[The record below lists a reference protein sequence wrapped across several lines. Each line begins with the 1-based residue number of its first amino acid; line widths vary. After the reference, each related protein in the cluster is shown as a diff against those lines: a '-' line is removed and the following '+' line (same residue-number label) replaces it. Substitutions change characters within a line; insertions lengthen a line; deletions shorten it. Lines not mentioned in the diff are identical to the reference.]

1 MSGPVAM
8 PAGVV
13 QVRAEICGR
22 CSAPC
27 EHQRVAA
34 FHGAPCAAC
43 PANHWGRY
51 GRCDQFTPPNESTL
65 RPLPIRAAEPTV
77 IDLATRAAYAA
88 WRAAAAALHGERVL
102 VTEDEYAARS
112 VACESCPHWDGAAR
126 AGLGKCNAPNC
137 GCTKLKRWLATETC
151 PLRKWPPLSAAG

>member
-1 MSGPVAM
+1 M
-8 PAGVV
+8 
-13 QVRAEICGR
+13 
-22 CSAPC
+22 
-27 EHQRVAA
+27 
-34 FHGAPCAAC
+34 
-43 PANHWGRY
+43 
-51 GRCDQFTPPNESTL
+51 
-65 RPLPIRAAEPTV
+65 

>member
-1 MSGPVAM
+1 MKM
-8 PAGVV
+8 PSREIE
-13 QVRAEICGR
+13 VRQAVCR
-22 CSAPC
+22 DSCT
-27 EHQRVAA
+27 EHCAA
-34 FHGAPCAAC
+34 YQKGILDHSDPHAAC
-43 PANHWGRY
+43 PRQGWILAWGCY
-51 GRCDQFTPPNESTL
+51 GPCDGPSPAFTDRAPV
-65 RPLPIRAAEPTV
+65 LPAEPTV

-102 VTEDEYAARS
+102 VTEAEYAARWWC
-112 VACESCPHWDGAAR
+112 CESCPHWDGAAR

>member
-1 MSGPVAM
+1 MTPRFVVETRQAVCRDSCTEHCAAYS
-8 PAGVV
+8 AGTLDH
-13 QVRAEICGR
+13 
-22 CSAPC
+22 SDS
-27 EHQRVAA
+27 H
-34 FHGAPCAAC
+34 AAC
-43 PANHWGRY
+43 PRREWILAWGCY
-51 GRCDQFTPPNESTL
+51 GPCAGPSPAFTDRPPL
-65 RPLPIRAAEPTV
+65 IPAEPTV

-126 AGLGKCNAPNC
+126 AGLGKCKAPNC